1 MFDQKEKPILE
12 AKHVTRIFSVSGGRF
27 LRANNDINLKLY
39 RGRTLGIVGESGCGK
54 STLMRMFVQL
64 DQPTEGEIFFAGKNI
79 ASMNKKERRENRRHI
94 QMVFQDPSSAFN
106 PKMKIKDIICES
118 LLNFKMISG
127 KEKDAEARRLL
138 RLVELPEEFADRYPH
153 NMSGGQ
159 RQRVGIARAIAL
171 EPEVILC
178 DEATSALDVSVQKN
192 IMELLVRLQR
202 EKNIAI
208 GFICHDIALV
218 SQISHQIAVMYLGN
232 VVEVLS
238 SAQMKS
244 PRDIRTRWRCLIL
257 FLIPTWIL
265 AGKSRVSTA
274 RSPVRWTFRL
284 DVRFKTV
291 VINVWKSAGKS
302 GRRCERLAKN
312 TRWRAICLTNKKPGS
327 IFAWRSPA
335 LSMICYFIIEIILS
349 VACPVAASHEL
360 ILKIDHLLSVKP
372 LVDVVDGVKQLVL
385 ILYHR
390 SRRQFKVIIVES
402 TPVAVIFI
410 IISIKNHRLFK
421 ERVFEDQGRIVGD
434 TDISAADQIFDG
446 QLLRQISGEGMKL
459 FRDLRWTFDKR
470 VMLADDHI
478 LIAQFLRKPVEVDF
492 IRRGGGSHMSAEG
505 WRVRI
510 TFLPLASGMTL

>member
-106 PKMKIKDIICES
+106 PKMKIKDIICEP

-238 SAQMKS
+238 SAQMKEYARHPYSMALLDSVFDTNMDFSRKIESIDSEIPS
-244 PRDIRTRWRCLIL
+244 P
-257 FLIPTWIL
+257 
-265 AGKSRVSTA
+265 
-274 RSPVRWTFRL
+274 L
-284 DVRFKTV
+284 DVPPGCPFQ
-291 VINVWKSAGKS
+291 N
-302 GRRCERLAKN
+302 RCDQCMEICRKERPVLRK
-312 TRWRAICLTNKKPGS
+312 IG
-327 IFAWRSPA
+327 
-335 LSMICYFIIEIILS
+335 EEHE
-349 VACPVAASHEL
+349 VAC
-360 ILKIDHLLSVKP
+360 HL
-372 LVDVVDGVKQLVL
+372 
-385 ILYHR
+385 
-390 SRRQFKVIIVES
+390 
-402 TPVAVIFI
+402 
-410 IISIKNHRLFK
+410 
-421 ERVFEDQGRIVGD
+421 
-434 TDISAADQIFDG
+434 FD
-446 QLLRQISGEGMKL
+446 E
-459 FRDLRWTFDKR
+459 
-470 VMLADDHI
+470 
-478 LIAQFLRKPVEVDF
+478 
-492 IRRGGGSHMSAEG
+492 
-505 WRVRI
+505 
-510 TFLPLASGMTL
+510 